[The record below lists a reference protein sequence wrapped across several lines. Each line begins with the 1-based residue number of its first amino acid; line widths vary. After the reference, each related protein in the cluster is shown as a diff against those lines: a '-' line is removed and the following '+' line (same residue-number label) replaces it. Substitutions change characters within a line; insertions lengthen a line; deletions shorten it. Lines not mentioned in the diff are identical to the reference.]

1 MSSRSRS
8 LKRIAPDV
16 DPVPVRVMS
25 GGSAGSSSRGAS
37 PADGAGGAAASSSS
51 SAGGASE
58 VYAASS
64 RPSAA
69 DIARPFS
76 SGAAAG
82 AAGASS
88 SGGAAGGADGGAD
101 AAAASFAGGAMG
113 GGEAAGG
120 GTEEMQ
126 PVDSRPT
133 MLPAAAVEA
142 LRASQGTDPS
152 LRRIK
157 GMPPNAV
164 VIPESVPWRIQIPRA
179 QAEALARELVIATFF
194 PFFLLPSNW
203 LFKSGCIARIF
214 DGVVVCRH
222 DRAGGGDTPSVC
234 IIDESFS
241 VLFFPSPLLLSSL
254 STSVPGAES
263 ALCLP

>member
-51 SAGGASE
+51 AGGASE
-58 VYAASS
+58 GYASS

-194 PFFLLPSNW
+194 PFFLLSH
-203 LFKSGCIARIF
+203 C
-214 DGVVVCRH
+214 
-222 DRAGGGDTPSVC
+222 
-234 IIDESFS
+234 
-241 VLFFPSPLLLSSL
+241 SSL
-254 STSVPGAES
+254 V
-263 ALCLP
+263 ALHASLMVS